1 MRAFFIAT
9 LALLLTACSSTG
21 GGTYQQRGPYGAVQ
35 QQPVATNQS
44 LGQSLYWGGKRIQHH
59 HFQNCSQI

>member
-21 GGTYQQRGPYGAVQ
+21 GGTYQQRGPYGGTIQ
-35 QQPVATNQS
+35 QQPVATNQA
-44 LGQSLYWGGKRIQHH
+44 LG
-59 HFQNCSQI
+59 